1 MEWESIQVIC
11 QRLLWSGVPRGTV
24 WGLLEFGG
32 QKADPEWEGKRSWQC
47 AMPVCPQR
55 ARIVVIIMIIMVLDM
70 PEQLNELWVIFRIN
84 SNSFPISK

>member
-1 MEWESIQVIC
+1 MEREPIQVIC
-11 QRLLWSGVPRGTV
+11 QRLLWSGPPRGTV
-24 WGLLEFGG
+24 RGLLDFGG
-32 QKADPEWEGKRSWQC
+32 QKAVPEWEGKRSWQS

-70 PEQLNELWVIFRIN
+70 PEQLNELWVIFQIN

>member
-11 QRLLWSGVPRGTV
+11 QRLLWAGAPRGTV